1 MCVLQMAFA
10 SFPYWVQLPT
20 PTLQHVYR
28 SINGNLKTGHLHS
41 VCGGVCLGWGQGTR
55 RPKYIYWTWS
65 KERESLS
72 VGNGQ
77 SLLFPHLLTVFVKI
91 PTNIRI

>member
-1 MCVLQMAFA
+1 MHQPGRSEPGMCVLQMAFA

-41 VCGGVCLGWGQGTR
+41 VCVWGCVWGGGRGLDAPNIYTGLGV
-55 RPKYIYWTWS
+55 K
-65 KERESLS
+65 KE
-72 VGNGQ
+72 
-77 SLLFPHLLTVFVKI
+77 KA
-91 PTNIRI
+91 